1 MSLFVT
7 GAAGSGKTTDLVR
20 RANEAAQSSAVLMTA
35 PASASLDVLR
45 RLCTNER
52 IDVRALDELALEIL
66 TRNPRDG
73 ARPELIDDV
82 QAAILFEESA
92 QPLLSL
98 EWTEFME
105 AQVDP
110 EVPGL
115 RAPQRFLDAAF
126 LLFCK
131 FRDALVSPEQ
141 FLESALRGATAF
153 YAQPPNFAHPDLLY
167 YTKETHQD
175 SLNVDGAELQR
186 QYRREVDLA
195 KILAKLYRSYLDHPV
210 KRGCLSPRDAIA
222 EAVKTLRDAPAL
234 ASEVRERYPAAFVDD
249 AQGLTLAQLQLVQ
262 AIYGEN
268 ADAVCFA
275 IDEASATSTFRG
287 ARPDRVLALPGDR
300 VALTEQHRSPFSVDV
315 ACRHL
320 LGAHGSPPVSTDPQV
335 GLTLFRATTKKAET
349 QFVAEHV
356 ATLLAGGA
364 QPSEIAL
371 LFRSVAN
378 VRAYCDALLERNIPA
393 QIAGDLNVFAEP
405 EAIDALA
412 ILWFVHDPFRHE
424 YLLRVL
430 SGPAVAFADSTLAA
444 LCAEPEDSQT
454 LLFTEEPLPATGPHA
469 PRWDP
474 MRDVRLGWNVLR
486 GDRDAALPNLARDRL
501 MRLREL
507 RKEWLNALRTLPLPE
522 LARLVWNQGLARK
535 RAPGS
540 AHAAYQQLTLCR
552 LHDRI
557 AAFASDYPDAS
568 LAEFLKYAEERMYS
582 EFESCEAI
590 EEGDTVRILSI
601 DAAAGREFDH
611 ILLPNIRAGA
621 FPRYYVPD
629 AFLYSPSQGM
639 IAKENVGEARA
650 ARTAKFTYYMFR
662 SKTRERYN
670 REERRAFVYALRRA
684 KRSALVTAHE
694 KATRGVAAPEFLAE
708 LQAARI
714 PGAVDLSDKWRSSG
728 SIRSAR

>member
-1 MSLFVT
+1 MSRFIT
-7 GAAGSGKTTDLVR
+7 GAAGTGKTDELVR
-20 RANEAAQSSAVLMTA
+20 RANEAGQTSAVLMTA
-35 PASASLDVLR
+35 PSAASLDVVRKLR
-45 RLCTNER
+45 GGER
-52 IDVRALDELALEIL
+52 IEVRALDELALDIL
-66 TRNPRDG
+66 VRKAGDG
-73 ARPELIDDV
+73 PRPELIDDV
-82 QAAILFEESA
+82 QAALLFEESA

-105 AQVDP
+105 ATVDP

-126 LLFCK
+126 HLFCK

-167 YTKETHQD
+167 YTKDTHQD
-175 SLNVDGAELQR
+175 SLDVDSAELQR

-222 EAVKTLRDAPAL
+222 EAVKALRDTPAL
-234 ASEVRERYPAAFVDD
+234 AAEVRERYPAAFVDD
-249 AQGLTLAQLQLVQ
+249 AQGLTLAQLQLLQ
-262 AIYGEN
+262 AVYGDN
-268 ADAVCFA
+268 ADAVSFA
-275 IDEASATSTFRG
+275 LDEASATSTFRG

-300 VALTEQHRSPFSVDV
+300 ADLTEQHRSPFAVDV

-356 ATLLAGGA
+356 AGLLAEGS

-378 VRAYCDALLERNIPA
+378 ARAYCDVLLDRNIPA

-405 EAIDALA
+405 EAVDALA

-430 SGPAVAFADSTLAA
+430 SGPALAFADSTLAS

-454 LLFTEEPLPATGPHA
+454 LLFTEEPLPETGPHA

-486 GDRDAALPNLARDRL
+486 GDRDGALPDLARDRL

-507 RKEWLNALRTLPLPE
+507 RKEWLNALRALPLPE
-522 LARLVWNQGLARK
+522 LARLVWSQGLARK
-535 RAPGS
+535 GSPGS
-540 AHAAYQQLTLCR
+540 ARAGYQQLTLQR
-552 LHDRI
+552 LYDRI
-557 AAFASDYPDAS
+557 ETFASAHPDAS
-568 LAEFLKYAEERMYS
+568 LAEFLVYAEERQYS
-582 EFESCEAI
+582 EFESCETI
-590 EEGDTVRILSI
+590 EGGETVRILSI

-611 ILLPNIRAGA
+611 ILLPNVRAGA

-694 KATRGVAAPEFLAE
+694 KATRGIAAPEFLAE

-714 PGAVDLSDKWRSSG
+714 PGAVDLSDKWRSTG
-728 SIRSAR
+728 SARSAR